1 MTLCKTYAN
10 AGFHED
16 KCLQPNNPTLSR
28 QLLWKCTSL
37 LSKND
42 GFAASAS
49 AFSPAYVQL
58 HL

>member
-1 MTLCKTYAN
+1 MTLYKTHAN

-16 KCLQPNNPTLSR
+16 KCLQPNNPTLSK
-28 QLLWKCTSL
+28 QLLWKRTSL

-42 GFAASAS
+42 GFAALAS